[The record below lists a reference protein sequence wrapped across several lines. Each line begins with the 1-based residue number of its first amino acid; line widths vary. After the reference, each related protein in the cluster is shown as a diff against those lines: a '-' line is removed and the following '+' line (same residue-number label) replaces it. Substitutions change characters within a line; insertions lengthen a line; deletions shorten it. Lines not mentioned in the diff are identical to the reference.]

1 MLAAGADYAMA
12 FAGWISTLGTR
23 MLEQYDQQLDNA
35 WEPFLSDDDG
45 SGYWAPGTSHA
56 QRTVA

>member
-1 MLAAGADYAMA
+1 MLIAVADRVMA
-12 FAGWISTLGTR
+12 LAGWISTHGTR
-23 MLEQYDQQLDNA
+23 MLEQFDQQLDNA

-45 SGYWAPGTSHA
+45 SGSRAPGFGHA